1 MKKIFEND
9 FIKVN
14 TTANDSDFIAVI
26 ENKTNQ
32 KICVHYDEPGY
43 NDHYDPI
50 LIQPNSW
57 VGVEGKCYLAQ
68 LHTAKMTLLEAEEL
82 RKTTKVVTEI
92 HKTRKYDRKGV
103 AQRLLT
109 NAAKRVVAYSQE
121 LAIDDASVFVEL
133 GDYASAYRVLKR
145 NGLNEEAEALKK
157 AIKGGD

>member
-1 MKKIFEND
+1 MITNNKHYFSMARAVELQDEAKTLEEAKTRFERSCSICPKAG
-9 FIKVN
+9 FC
-14 TTANDSDFIAVI
+14 I
-26 ENKTNQ
+26 E
-32 KICVHYDEPGY
+32 
-43 NDHYDPI
+43 
-50 LIQPNSW
+50 S
-57 VGVEGKCYLAQ
+57 KCYLAQ

-92 HKTRKYDRKGV
+92 HKTRKYNRKGV

-145 NGLNEEAEALKK
+145 NGLDNEAEALKK

>member
-1 MKKIFEND
+1 MITNHKHYFSMARAVELQDEAKTLEAAKTRFERSCSICPKAG
-9 FIKVN
+9 FC
-14 TTANDSDFIAVI
+14 I
-26 ENKTNQ
+26 E
-32 KICVHYDEPGY
+32 E
-43 NDHYDPI
+43 
-50 LIQPNSW
+50 
-57 VGVEGKCYLAQ
+57 KCYLAQ

-92 HKTRKYDRKGV
+92 RKTRKYNRKGV

-145 NGLNEEAEALKK
+145 NGLVDEAEALKK

>member
-1 MKKIFEND
+1 MITNNKRYFSMARAVELQDEAKTLEEAKTRFERSCSICPKAG
-9 FIKVN
+9 FC
-14 TTANDSDFIAVI
+14 I
-26 ENKTNQ
+26 E
-32 KICVHYDEPGY
+32 E
-43 NDHYDPI
+43 
-50 LIQPNSW
+50 
-57 VGVEGKCYLAQ
+57 KCYLAQ

-82 RKTTKVVTEI
+82 RKTAKVVTEI
-92 HKTRKYDRKGV
+92 RKTRKYDRKGV

-145 NGLNEEAEALKK
+145 NGLVDEAEALKK

>member
-1 MKKIFEND
+1 MITNNKHYFSMARAVELQDKAKTLEEAKTRFERSCSLCPKAGG
-9 FIKVN
+9 FCI
-14 TTANDSDFIAVI
+14 
-26 ENKTNQ
+26 
-32 KICVHYDEPGY
+32 
-43 NDHYDPI
+43 
-50 LIQPNSW
+50 
-57 VGVEGKCYLAQ
+57 EGKCYLAQ
-68 LHTAKMTLLEAEEL
+68 SHAAKMALLEAEEL

-133 GDYASAYRVLKR
+133 GDYESAYRVLKR
-145 NGLNEEAEALKK
+145 NKLDDEAEALKK

>member
-1 MKKIFEND
+1 MNNKYHFSMARAVELQDEAKTIEEAKTRFERSCSICPKAG
-9 FIKVN
+9 FC
-14 TTANDSDFIAVI
+14 I
-26 ENKTNQ
+26 E
-32 KICVHYDEPGY
+32 D
-43 NDHYDPI
+43 
-50 LIQPNSW
+50 
-57 VGVEGKCYLAQ
+57 KCYLAQ

-92 HKTRKYDRKGV
+92 RKTRKYNRKGV

-133 GDYASAYRVLKR
+133 GDYESAYRVLKR
-145 NGLNEEAEALKK
+145 NGLDNEAEALKK

>member
-1 MKKIFEND
+1 MITNNKHYFSMARAVELQDEAKTLEEAKTRFERSCSICPKAG
-9 FIKVN
+9 FC
-14 TTANDSDFIAVI
+14 I
-26 ENKTNQ
+26 E
-32 KICVHYDEPGY
+32 E
-43 NDHYDPI
+43 
-50 LIQPNSW
+50 
-57 VGVEGKCYLAQ
+57 KCYLAQ

-92 HKTRKYDRKGV
+92 RKTRKYNRKGV

-133 GDYASAYRVLKR
+133 GDYESAYRVLKR
-145 NGLNEEAEALKK
+145 NGLVDEAEALKK

>member
-1 MKKIFEND
+1 MITNHKHYFSMARAVELQDEAKTLEEAKTRFERSCSICPKAG
-9 FIKVN
+9 FC
-14 TTANDSDFIAVI
+14 I
-26 ENKTNQ
+26 E
-32 KICVHYDEPGY
+32 
-43 NDHYDPI
+43 
-50 LIQPNSW
+50 S
-57 VGVEGKCYLAQ
+57 KCYLAQ

-92 HKTRKYDRKGV
+92 RKTRKYNRKGV

-145 NGLNEEAEALKK
+145 NGLDNEAEALKK

>member
-1 MKKIFEND
+1 MNNKYHFSMARAVELQDEAKTLEEAKTRFERSCSICPKAG
-9 FIKVN
+9 FC
-14 TTANDSDFIAVI
+14 I
-26 ENKTNQ
+26 E
-32 KICVHYDEPGY
+32 D
-43 NDHYDPI
+43 
-50 LIQPNSW
+50 
-57 VGVEGKCYLAQ
+57 KCYLAQ

-92 HKTRKYDRKGV
+92 RKTRKYNRKGV

-133 GDYASAYRVLKR
+133 GDYESAYRVLKR
-145 NGLNEEAEALKK
+145 NGLDDEAQALKK